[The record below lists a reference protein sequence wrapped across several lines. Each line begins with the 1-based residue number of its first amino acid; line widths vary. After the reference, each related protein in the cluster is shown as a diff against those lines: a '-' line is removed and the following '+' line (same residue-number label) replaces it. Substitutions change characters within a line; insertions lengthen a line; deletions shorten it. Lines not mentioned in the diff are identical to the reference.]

1 MRAGKLPRTLADMS
15 ILKPSQIASLTFQE
29 KIDLIDEVWASLD
42 CTEVEASLDNA
53 YNRLLEQRLADS
65 DAELDQ
71 LITLDRASRE
81 LREVLNR
88 ASSYAV
94 SVQGAA

>member
-1 MRAGKLPRTLADMS
+1 MRASKLPRTLADMS
-15 ILKPSQIASLTFQE
+15 ILKPNQIASLTFQE

-71 LITLDRASRE
+71 LITLDRASRQ
-81 LREVLNR
+81 LREVLSR

-94 SVQGAA
+94 SVSGAA